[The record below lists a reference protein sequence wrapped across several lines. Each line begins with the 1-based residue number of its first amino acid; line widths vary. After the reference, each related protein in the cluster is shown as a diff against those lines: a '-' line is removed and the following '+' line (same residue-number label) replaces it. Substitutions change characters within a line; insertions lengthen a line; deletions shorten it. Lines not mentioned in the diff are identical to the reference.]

1 MMTNGGISMKRSTY
15 TLRRLLALV
24 LVLVMTCSLFAG
36 CNRKTDDSTVPQEP
50 SETAAETA
58 APTDEPTDAPTE
70 EATEA
75 PTEPEETVP
84 PVIMGTVNADNLN
97 VRTEPY
103 STADI
108 LKRLAINTRI
118 EILEQKIVDGVNWGR
133 IAEGW
138 LNLNYVTIGD
148 DVPGSD
154 IGNVIENG
162 NNIGSGDV
170 SVPDSTKPS
179 TGSSSTGSGTSSSGT
194 SSGTSSKKVSNGNTV
209 ALGNAVVK
217 EVSSLAVRT
226 GPGTNYDSVGFVRRG
241 ESHSFFQTSGNWI
254 RLSKGWVNSSYTTVE
269 YTIDPDSLVTINTGA
284 LNIREEADADSDSLG
299 TYKQG
304 DQVSI
309 LETDG
314 HWGRTDKGWINL
326 NYVKFPT
333 SSGSYTEGDT
343 TVTASALHI
352 RKKASAS
359 SDSLGTYKK
368 GDRVTI
374 LEVSGNWGR
383 TDKGWI
389 NLKYTDATASG
400 SSSVSGKYKITIET
414 PDNGSIKANGTTA
427 GKGATVTLTAT
438 PASGYKLGSVEVVD
452 ANGNPVTVTNNKTF
466 TMPAANVTIKATF
479 VETETETYEIEINA
493 SGSGTL
499 TTSPADAAAAGTK
512 VYLLAAPAD
521 EYSALSSISVKETES
536 GKTIAVTNN
545 TYFTMPAAKVTI
557 TASFATGSTASFAV
571 NIDEG
576 IENGTVTANTSYAA
590 KGAKVNL
597 TIAPAEGYVLKSIT
611 VKDSDNKAVTVSG
624 SGNSRTFAMPE
635 KDVTISAEF
644 STSQY
649 TVSVS
654 KTGSGNVAI
663 NPTKCSIGTEVTVAI
678 TPDAGYQLAS
688 GGLKVYGPNNKL
700 IATGDETGVTFDMP
714 GSNVTVKVIF
724 ELIPH
729 EVNPNIGS
737 EGTVTF
743 NKTTAAK
750 GDKVSLTIKPDEGYT
765 VDKVT
770 VKDSADKSITVSG
783 SGNSRTFTMPA
794 DDVEVEVTFKLAT
807 YTVKATTSRCK
818 VSVTPASTNMG
829 ETVTMTIVSTS
840 KDYTNLKLT
849 VKTGTT
855 ELSYTEVEDPT
866 LENGIYTYVYS
877 FEMPAGNVAIN
888 ASFTK

>member
-1 MMTNGGISMKRSTY
+1 MKRSTY

-343 TVTASALHI
+343 TVTANALHI

-414 PDNGSIKANGTTA
+414 PDYGTIKANGTTA

-452 ANGNPVTVTNNKTF
+452 ANGDPVAVTNNKTF
-466 TMPAANVTIKATF
+466 TMPAADVTVTATF
-479 VETETETYEIEINA
+479 VPSETKTYNINIDA
-493 SGSGTL
+493 DGGNV
-499 TTSPADAAAAGTK
+499 TTNPAEKAAAGTK
-512 VYLLAAPAD
+512 VYLTIDPGDANT
-521 EYSALSSISVKETES
+521 ALSSLNVKETVS
-536 GKTIAVTNN
+536 GKTVSVTSNS
-545 TYFTMPAAKVTI
+545 YFTMPAADITI
-557 TASFATGSTASFAV
+557 DAVFAETSTTSYEVA
-571 NIDEG
+571 IDEAL
-576 IENGTVTANTSYAA
+576 ENGSITSSTTYAA
-590 KGAKVNL
+590 KGTTVTL
-597 TIAPAEGYVLKSIT
+597 TIAPASGYSLKSLS
-611 VKDSDNKAVTVSG
+611 VKDDEGKTVTVSG
-624 SGNSRTFAMPE
+624 SGNSRTFKMPE
-635 KDVTISAEF
+635 SDVDVTATFEAK
-644 STSQY
+644 QY
-649 TVSVS
+649 TVSIS
-654 KTGSGNVAI
+654 KTGSGTVSVSS
-663 NPTKCSIGTEVTVAI
+663 TKCLVGTEVTIKKCEPAE
-678 TPDAGYQLAS
+678 GYQLKS
-688 GGLKVYGPNNKL
+688 LKVYGPNNSVVEL
-700 IATGDETGVTFDMP
+700 SGDTFTMP
-714 GSNVTVKVIF
+714 GSDVTVKAIF

-729 EVNPNIGS
+729 DVNPDIGS

-743 NKTTAAK
+743 NKTSAAK
-750 GDKVSLTIKPDEGYT
+750 GEKVSLTIKPDEGYT

-783 SGNSRTFTMPA
+783 SGNSRYFTMPA
-794 DDVEVEVTFKLAT
+794 DDVDVEVTFKLAT
-807 YTVKATTSRCK
+807 YTVKTSTSRCK
-818 VSVTPASTNMG
+818 VSVSPASATMG
-829 ETVTMTIVSTS
+829 ETVTVTIVSTS
-840 KDYTNLKLT
+840 KSYTVLKLT
-849 VKTGTT
+849 AKTGTT
-855 ELSYTEVEDPT
+855 ELSLTEDSSS
-866 LENGIYTYVYS
+866 LDNGIYTYVYS